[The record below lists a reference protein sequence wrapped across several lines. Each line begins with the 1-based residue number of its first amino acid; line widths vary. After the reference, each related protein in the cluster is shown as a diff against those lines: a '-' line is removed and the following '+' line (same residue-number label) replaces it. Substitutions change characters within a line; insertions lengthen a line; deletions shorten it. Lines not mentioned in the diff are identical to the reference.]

1 MPQGTGSDRQPAP
14 RTRDVA
20 ELTAIARRLR
30 RRVISLVAP
39 SGQGYVQ
46 QGLGAADLFA
56 ILYFSELRIDPADPR
71 WPDRDRFLLSTAH
84 NTAIFYGTLVER
96 GCLSEEGLA
105 SYCHDGSAFEINAS
119 ERLGPVIEATC
130 GSLGQGLSV
139 GVGMA
144 LANRRHRRSGR
155 VHVLIGDGELQEG
168 QVWEA
173 ALAAGSHG
181 LSNLCVTIDWNA
193 MQVGGHV
200 DGVVK
205 MEPVVAK
212 WESFG
217 FHVIDVDGHDIPALL
232 SAYDVARESR
242 ERPTCIVARTL
253 VGKGVAGLEGIMSHN
268 LKLPPETARLALVEL
283 GEDSL

>member
-1 MPQGTGSDRQPAP
+1 MIGGQRQPAP
-14 RTRDVA
+14 RTHDVR
-20 ELTAIARRLR
+20 ELETIARRLR

-56 ILYFSELRIDPADPR
+56 VLYFSELRIDPADPR
-71 WPDRDRFLLSTAH
+71 WEDRDRFLLSTAH

-96 GCLSEEGLA
+96 GCLPEAGLT

-144 LANRRHRRSGR
+144 LANRRHGRSSR
-155 VHVLIGDGELQEG
+155 VHVLLGDGELQEG

-193 MQVGGHV
+193 VQVGGHV
-200 DGVVK
+200 DGVVR

-217 FHVIDVDGHDIPALL
+217 FHVVDVDGHDISALL
-232 SAYDVARESR
+232 AAYETARRQPS
-242 ERPTCIVARTL
+242 RPTCIVARTL
-253 VGKGVAGLEGIMSHN
+253 VGKGVAGLEGIMAHN
-268 LKLPPETARLALVEL
+268 IKLPAETARRALIEL
-283 GEDSL
+283 GEDVAS